1 MRIATRARSK
11 NGDILL
17 SVHTDDKNANG
28 AKEIFIKDGAE
39 DISYRGGAPVPKDQR
54 SDDR

>member
-1 MRIATRARSK
+1 MTIK
-11 NGDILL
+11 N
-17 SVHTDDKNANG
+17 SNG
-28 AKEIFIKDGAE
+28 AKEVFVKDGAE